1 MHMSKKTYRK
11 FNFWESPEESNVIE
25 RVDPS
30 FFKEINAKVNNEML
44 ATKKDI
50 VKDNISLSTNEKAT
64 EKKNPIFHESL
75 ILQKKTEE
83 IALSSKE
90 MTTHSIVEDVELNQK
105 DLVQDVF
112 DANGGQWKVLL
123 YFAEKCLE
131 TGTLSTGY
139 IKLPHLAK
147 KININEKTVHTAIYR
162 LEKQKRL
169 IIRQKGK
176 EGAGGKSR
184 FMLISDKIKNYILS
198 HRDAGLNEPKHPKTD
213 YDLIEFTTEQDEW
226 KKIDVSPL
234 SEIGFN
240 EKHLLQLK
248 KYNTSQ
254 IVQESIN
261 QFSFGLNH
269 NIQIKKYVNPLLV
282 FMGVLRKGE
291 AWIEKNYMSP
301 SEIAF
306 NQLTEQKKNRI
317 NQIKKTEEECLLA
330 EYVLWETSLTEQDK
344 DKIIPEDI
352 KKTKLSSAKA
362 AVLRL
367 YFKENIWPNKMP
379 TELIALKKELSDD
392 YKKPIHINK

>member
-1 MHMSKKTYRK
+1 MGKKTYRK
-11 FNFWESPEESNVIE
+11 FNFWESPAESNVIE

-30 FFKEINAKVNNEML
+30 FFKEINIEVNNDIL
-44 ATKKDI
+44 ATKKEA
-50 VKDNISLSTNEKAT
+50 VKDNIKKTIFYDSLQA
-64 EKKNPIFHESL
+64 EKK
-75 ILQKKTEE
+75 KEE
-83 IALSSKE
+83 IALSSEK
-90 MTTHSIVEDVELNQK
+90 TVAHSVVECVELNQEE
-105 DLVQDVF
+105 LIQDIF

-147 KININEKTVHTAIYR
+147 KTNLKEKTAHTAIYR
-162 LEKQKRL
+162 LEKQKKL

-198 HRDAGLNEPKHPKTD
+198 HRDVEINEDKYLKVGYELNEF
-213 YDLIEFTTEQDEW
+213 ITEQDEW

-234 SEIGFN
+234 KEIGFN

-248 KYNTSQ
+248 KHNTPQ

-261 QFSFGLNH
+261 QFSFGLNC
-269 NIQIKKYVNPLLV
+269 NNQVKKYANPLLV

-301 SEIAF
+301 SEMAF

-317 NQIKKTEEECLLA
+317 DQIKKIEEEYLLT
-330 EYVLWETSLTEQDK
+330 EYALWETSLTEQDK

-362 AVLRL
+362 AVLRS

-379 TELIALKKELSDD
+379 PELIDLKKELRAD
-392 YKKPIHINK
+392 YKNISMLI

>member
-1 MHMSKKTYRK
+1 MSKKTYRK
-11 FNFWESPEESNVIE
+11 FNFWESPTESNAIE
-25 RVDPS
+25 RVAPS
-30 FFKEINAKVNNEML
+30 FFKAINTEINNE
-44 ATKKDI
+44 
-50 VKDNISLSTNEKAT
+50 
-64 EKKNPIFHESL
+64 
-75 ILQKKTEE
+75 ILKTEQEKTDDVLLLPKEKLIEKQKTVFYKTPHIDGKKEE
-83 IALSSKE
+83 INLISEKTATYTKLPGDDIE
-90 MTTHSIVEDVELNQK
+90 YNQK

-147 KININEKTVHTAIYR
+147 KTNLNEKTVYTAIYR
-162 LEKQKRL
+162 LEKQKKL

-184 FMLISDKIKNYILS
+184 FMLVSDKIKNYILS
-198 HRDAGLNEPKHPKTD
+198 HRDGGLNESKH
-213 YDLIEFTTEQDEW
+213 L
-226 KKIDVSPL
+226 KIDHDLNNLSEQGGWKEIDISPL
-234 SEIGFN
+234 KEIGFS

-248 KYNTSQ
+248 KYNTPQ

-261 QFSFGLNH
+261 QFSFGFNH
-269 NIQIKKYVNPLLV
+269 NNQIKKYANPLLV

-301 SEIAF
+301 SEIAL

-317 NQIKKTEEECLLA
+317 DKIKKTEEECMFT
-330 EYVLWETSLTEQDK
+330 EYTLWEASLTEQYK
-344 DKIIPEDI
+344 DTLLPEDV

-367 YFKENIWPNKMP
+367 HFKENIWPSKMP
-379 TELIALKKELSDD
+379 TELVNLKKELEFD
-392 YKKPIHINK
+392 YKNINKLAIE